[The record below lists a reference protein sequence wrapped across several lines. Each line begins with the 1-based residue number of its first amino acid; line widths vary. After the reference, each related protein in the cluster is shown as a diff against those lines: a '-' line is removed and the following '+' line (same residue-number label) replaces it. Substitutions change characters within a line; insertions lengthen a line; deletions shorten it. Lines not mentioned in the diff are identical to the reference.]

1 MEHNHEELEAMFEM
15 TRQKELEAMLEMV
28 RQKIAD
34 QGHIVDD
41 RLLEKE
47 RNIKQLINNLQRCK

>member
-1 MEHNHEELEAMFEM
+1 MHYEELEAMFEM
-15 TRQKELEAMLEMV
+15 IRQKELEAMFEVV

-34 QGHIVDD
+34 QGYIVDD

-47 RNIKQLINNLQRCK
+47 RNIKQLIDKL

>member
-1 MEHNHEELEAMFEM
+1 MEYNHE
-15 TRQKELEAMLEMV
+15 ELEAMLEMV

-34 QGHIVDD
+34 QGYIVDD

>member
-1 MEHNHEELEAMFEM
+1 MEYSRE
-15 TRQKELEAMLEMV
+15 ELEAMLEMV

-34 QGHIVDD
+34 QGYIVDD

-47 RNIKQLINNLQRCK
+47 RNIKQLIDKL